1 MVIFN
6 NFKYLALLFS
16 ALLHIMLFCGGFFN
30 QPTSNFNYAIKSQIA
45 TGLNFKISSQNHV
58 VKKQTT
64 PTNTF
69 INKTNSVSKNSQ
81 NHNFENNQNNQA
93 KLNNSTNNSSIT
105 APQFD
110 AEYLNNTPP
119 KYPPS
124 AKRMGMEG
132 EVILLVVVQENG
144 SPSEISIHQSSGFAI
159 LDESAILAVQKWH
172 FVSAKQNGQNIKA
185 SVLVPIKFQLT

>member
-6 NFKYLALLFS
+6 NFKYFALLFS

-30 QPTSNFNYAIKSQIA
+30 QSTSNFNYAIKSQIS
-45 TGLNFKISSQNHV
+45 TGLNFKIFSQNNV
-58 VKKQTT
+58 VKKQIT
-64 PTNTF
+64 PTQTS
-69 INKTNSVSKNSQ
+69 IHKTNSASKKAQ
-81 NHNFENNQNNQA
+81 NYNFSNNQNNQA
-93 KLNNSTNNSSIT
+93 KLNNSNIT

-110 AEYLNNTPP
+110 AEYLNNIPP
-119 KYPPS
+119 KYPAS

-144 SPSEISIHQSSGFAI
+144 SPAEIKIHQSSGFDI
-159 LDESAILAVQKWH
+159 LDESAILAVKKWS
-172 FVSAKQNGQNIKA
+172 FISAKQNGQNISA